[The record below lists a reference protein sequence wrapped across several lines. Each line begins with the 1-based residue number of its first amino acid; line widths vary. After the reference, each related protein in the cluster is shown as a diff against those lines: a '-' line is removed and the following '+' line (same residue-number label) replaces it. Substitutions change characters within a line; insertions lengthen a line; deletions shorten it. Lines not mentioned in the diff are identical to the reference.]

1 MEDFLAMGFEESAIK
16 SAMLAAAGNIELA
29 TAILLGDDIN
39 GPLGPVRIHKFPV
52 KFLSIPHS
60 LCDQLYKY
68 SQLEGHPIA
77 EWTPKGSLLY

>member
-39 GPLGPVRIHKFPV
+39 GPLGSVRIHRFPGT
-52 KFLSIPHS
+52 FPFIPYS
-60 LCDQLYKY
+60 LCVQL
-68 SQLEGHPIA
+68 HN
-77 EWTPKGSLLY
+77 